1 MRTLFAIILLVGI
14 YAGSPLAAGAQQAA
28 AGAPTEVAK
37 TDSVEITT
45 YDNKIVVRG
54 APVDSRLE
62 IYSVVGIRVKEIRMK
77 QADGEY
83 TVNIAR
89 GYYIVRIGETVRKI
103 AIR

>member
-1 MRTLFAIILLVGI
+1 MRTLFAVILSVGLC
-14 YAGSPLAAGAQQAA
+14 AGGSLAAGAQQRTD
-28 AGAPTEVAK
+28 GVPTAVAK

-45 YDNKIVVRG
+45 YDNKIIVRG

-62 IYSVVGIRVKEIRMK
+62 IYSVVGIRVKEIKMK
-77 QADGEY
+77 QSDGEY
-83 TVNIAR
+83 SVNIAR